1 MANTATKQN
10 TYQSAV
16 NPTLTVLFRLQN
28 PAQKFLKPRKNCVY
42 LKILIK
48 FVIIY
53 IEKDKKCHFF
63 QYKNFMKGAST
74 MPVSVPNQKMITV
87 HRERP
92 SRDFLG
98 IQNENWMLASQL
110 LGPYGL
116 QIYLYLAANAD
127 GWEMAFSPLAL
138 EQSIG
143 LKSST
148 CRDHLKDL
156 IKFGYLIQKKDG
168 SNCYD
173 FYEYPQTLIHS
184 QPPHLTTNDC
194 KPRLDSHVGHEQRQT
209 FTIDS
214 ENKEINN
221 NKISVNKQ
229 LINNE
234 KLPIEVAKSSNEFVF

>member
-1 MANTATKQN
+1 
-10 TYQSAV
+10 
-16 NPTLTVLFRLQN
+16 
-28 PAQKFLKPRKNCVY
+28 
-42 LKILIK
+42 
-48 FVIIY
+48 
-53 IEKDKKCHFF
+53 
-63 QYKNFMKGAST
+63 

-98 IQNENWMLASQL
+98 IQNENWMFASQL

-127 GWEMAFSPLAL
+127 GWEMAFSPVAI

-143 LKSST
+143 LKQST

-156 IKFGYLIQKKDG
+156 IKYGYLVQKRDG
-168 SNCYD
+168 SNYYD
-173 FYEYPQTLIHS
+173 FYEYPQNLIHS
-184 QPPHLTTNDC
+184 QTTRPAKDDNQFRFEPHA
-194 KPRLDSHVGHEQRQT
+194 GQEQRET

-214 ENKEINN
+214 DNREINN
-221 NKISVNKQ
+221 RYTPNKS

-234 KLPIEVAKSSNEFVF
+234 KLPIEENIRCEDFYF